1 MDNFNKSNIL
11 LLFKWAKIVVT
22 LERAVNQEDA
32 KKYIQEYSIK
42 LSGTD
47 PSNEVRGVMVIKVKA
62 KTKAKQR
69 KGAVINWKVRKRRK
83 ILFHAFIILTW
94 LF

>member
-1 MDNFNKSNIL
+1 MS
-11 LLFKWAKIVVT
+11 
-22 LERAVNQEDA
+22 QEDA

-47 PSNEVRGVMVIKVKA
+47 PSNEIRGVMVIKIKA

-69 KGAVINWKVRKRRK
+69 KGAVLNWKVSNK
-83 ILFHAFIILTW
+83 
-94 LF
+94 

>member
-1 MDNFNKSNIL
+1 MIL
-11 LLFKWAKIVVT
+11 KWAKIVVT

-69 KGAVINWKVRKRRK
+69 KGAVVNWKVRKSAAE
-83 ILFHAFIILTW
+83 HSVNAFTKLT
-94 LF
+94 LTFYIFLL